1 MKILSLEI
9 KINKK
14 IKYIVE
20 IIIDLRINNRKN
32 DSRTKLKNYL
42 QYRIKFTNYDIDKHS

>member
-9 KINKK
+9 KIDKK

-20 IIIDLRINNRKN
+20 TIIDSRIDNRKN
-32 DSRTKLKNYL
+32 DSKIKFKNCL
-42 QYRIKFTNYDIDKHS
+42 QYRIKFTSYDIDKHS